1 MSIEMVLELGKE
13 TTTTLLLIAAPML
26 LTGMTIGVL
35 VVMFQTV
42 TSIRDQT
49 LTFIPKIVGV
59 IIALILFMPWMINLL
74 LAFAIKML
82 SMGQHIT

>member
-59 IIALILFMPWMINLL
+59 ILALILFMPWMINLL

>member
-13 TTTTLLLIAAPML
+13 TTSAVLLIAAPML
-26 LTGMTIGVL
+26 LTGMIIGVL
-35 VVMFQTV
+35 VVIFQTV

-59 IIALILFMPWMINLL
+59 IVALIFFMPWMINIL
-74 LAFAIKML
+74 LAFAIKMF